1 MAGILIVAHTP
12 IASAILEFVE
22 HVYSSVPDQIF
33 AIDVSAHEDAKV
45 ITQRLLERIEQ
56 MQSSSEV
63 LILTDIMGATP
74 SNVASKLSSSG
85 STGKVLQIVTGLNLP
100 MLLRAISHRHEPLDE
115 IVEKAL
121 QGGQQG
127 VIRIRDLSKAI
138 P

>member
-1 MAGILIVAHTP
+1 M
-12 IASAILEFVE
+12 
-22 HVYSSVPDQIF
+22 
-33 AIDVSAHEDAKV
+33 
-45 ITQRLLERIEQ
+45 
-56 MQSSSEV
+56 
-63 LILTDIMGATP
+63 
-74 SNVASKLSSSG
+74 
-85 STGKVLQIVTGLNLP
+85 LQIITGLNLP

>member
-22 HVYSSVPDQIF
+22 HVYSSVPDQVF
-33 AIDVSAHEDAKV
+33 AIDVSAHEDAKL

-100 MLLRAISHRHEPLDE
+100 MLLRTISHRNEPLDE

>member
-33 AIDVSAHEDAKV
+33 AIDVSAHEDTKV

-74 SNVASKLSSSG
+74 SNVASKLSSSA

>member
-1 MAGILIVAHTP
+1 M
-12 IASAILEFVE
+12 
-22 HVYSSVPDQIF
+22 YSSVPDQVF
-33 AIDVSAHEDAKV
+33 AIDVSAHEDAKL

-63 LILTDIMGATP
+63 LIMTDIMGATP

-85 STGKVLQIVTGLNLP
+85 STGKVLQIITGLNLP